1 MADCNTAT
9 YSGYTKGTPQNYLL
23 DSGAVFKNFVFGV
36 DTYASAKAAGKLLGA
51 TNGGSSFNVTADMR
65 DEEVD
70 GVKGSYRGGTIFNNW
85 TVEMTA
91 NFKETSLEIL
101 RAALTNT
108 TVDTTTYD
116 SYDKITAG
124 NYVCDDNYYDN
135 ITFIGKIQGSSQPI
149 IIQITDALGTG
160 GLGFATAKN
169 TVAEHAITFKGHYN
183 EDNLDNPPFE
193 LYLPKMT
200 GTVSG
205 YISTGAAAQGT
216 LTVDTLPTATTDTIT
231 VGATTYTFV
240 AEADYEEA
248 GQISLGAGL
257 AECQANIV
265 AAINGTDLYNAVNDD
280 VSAGDFAADDCILT
294 ATVPGIDGNT
304 ITTTE
309 TFTAV
314 TNIFDDTTLGTTVAG
329 SGTPQEGAT
338 ASITVGSTVYTA
350 TTDADGRFTELSA
363 PYGARTV
370 TATKSALTGSDSAT
384 IVGGKN
390 TDVGV
395 IIVS

>member
-1 MADCNTAT
+1 MGDCNKAT

-23 DSGAVFKNFVFGV
+23 DSGAIFKNFVFGV

-51 TNGGSSFNVTADMR
+51 TDGGSSFSVVADMR
-65 DEEVD
+65 EEEVD
-70 GVKGSYRGGTIFNNW
+70 GVKGAYRGGTVFNNW

-101 RAALTNT
+101 KAALTNAQ
-108 TVDTTTYD
+108 VDTTTYD
-116 SYDKITAG
+116 EYDKITAG
-124 NYVCDDNYYDN
+124 NYICDEDYYDN
-135 ITFIGKIQGSSQPI
+135 ITFVGKIQGASQPI
-149 IIQITDALGTG
+149 VIQITNALGTG

-169 TVAEHAITFKGHYN
+169 TVAKHAITFKGHYD

-193 LYLPKMT
+193 LFLPKMT

-205 YISTGAAAQGT
+205 YVSTGAAAQGT

-309 TFTAV
+309 TFTAA
-314 TNIFDDTTLGTTVAG
+314 TNIFDGTTLGTTIAG

-338 ASITVGSTVYTA
+338 VSIVVGSTTYTA
-350 TTDADGRFTELSA
+350 VTNATGGFTRLNT
-363 PYGARTV
+363 PYGVRTV
-370 TATKSALTGSDSAT
+370 TADKSALTGSTSAT

>member
-1 MADCNTAT
+1 MSDCNTTT

-23 DSGAVFKNFVFGV
+23 DSGAIFKDFEYGV

-51 TNGGSSFNVTADMR
+51 TEGGSSFNVVADMR

-85 TVEMTA
+85 TVEMTV
-91 NFKETSLEIL
+91 NFKETNLEVL

-108 TVDTTTYD
+108 TIDTTTYAAV
-116 SYDKITAG
+116 DKITAG
-124 NYVCDDNYYDN
+124 NYICDDNYYDN
-135 ITFIGKIQGSSQPI
+135 ITFVGKIQGSTKPI
-149 IIQITDALGTG
+149 VIQITDALGMG
-160 GLGFATAKN
+160 GLTFQTAKN
-169 TVAEHAITFKGHYN
+169 TTAKHAVTFKGHYN

-193 LYLPKMT
+193 IFLPKMT
-200 GTVSG
+200 GTISG
-205 YISTGAAAQGT
+205 YISTGAAAAGT
-216 LTVDTLPTATTDTIT
+216 LTLDTLPTAADTMT

-240 AEADYEEA
+240 ADADYEEA
-248 GQISLGAGL
+248 GQISLGSGL

-265 AAINGTDLYNAVNDD
+265 AAINGTDLYNTANDD
-280 VSAGDFAADDCILT
+280 VTAGDFAANDCILT
-294 ATVPGIDGNT
+294 ATVPGADGNT
-304 ITTTE
+304 IVTTE

-314 TNIFDDTTLGTTVAG
+314 TNIFDGTTLGTTVSG
-329 SGTPQEGAT
+329 SGSPQDGAT
-338 ASITVGSTVYTA
+338 ASVVVGGTTYSA
-350 TTDADGRFTELSA
+350 TTDATGQFTGLSV
-363 PYGARTV
+363 PYGASRTV
-370 TATKSALTGSDSAT
+370 TATASALTGSTTAT